1 MMESEALPHTTQ
13 SHSEGGPIKTMKTIL
28 SRKSPLLP
36 LTCLCLAASLFGP
49 LVPAHALS
57 VAGGGTTGSSGG
69 ATAPSAPTIT
79 TPPPP
84 GPVQST
90 GQNGAPVTL
99 SATVTSPTGAGLTV
113 QWTVD
118 GVVAQTTV
126 FLSGTTQTG
135 ATTTFTQTYAPGP
148 YTVVVI
154 VSDGVNPPVSALP
167 ITVTVLAPT
176 NTGSAKVTGGGN
188 IALATDK
195 GTFGFVAKTNAAG
208 SPQGNFVFQDHVT
221 GRTVK
226 SLEIT
231 GLIVLGTHAE
241 FWGKAMINDD
251 GEYDFVVDV
260 DDFAEP
266 GAGVDT
272 FALQTGDGCAV
283 GGILLSGGNI
293 QVHK

>member
-1 MMESEALPHTTQ
+1 MESEALPHTTQ
-13 SHSEGGPIKTMKTIL
+13 SHSEGGPIKIMKTLL
-28 SRKSPLLP
+28 SRRSPLLP

-49 LVPAHALS
+49 LAPAYALNG
-57 VAGGGTTGSSGG
+57 GGGTTGSSGG

-126 FLSGTTQTG
+126 FPSGTTQSG
-135 ATTTFTQTYAPGP
+135 ATATYTQTYAPGT
-148 YTVVVI
+148 YTVQVT
-154 VSDGVNPPVSALP
+154 VSDGVNPPVTGPP
-167 ITVTVLAPT
+167 ITLTVLPPVST
-176 NTGSAKVTGGGN
+176 SGAKVTGGGN
-188 IALATDK
+188 IALAGGK
-195 GTFGFVAKTNAAG
+195 GTFGFVAKTGSSG

-272 FALQTGDGCAV
+272 FALQTGDGYAV
-283 GGILLSGGNI
+283 SGTLLSGGNI